1 MRRLLFLLLFLLICS
16 TPSFGAPKQV
26 TVGVVTDGPSFR
38 MDKVISFINEEIQL
52 LTKNEFDV
60 RLKKSKRL
68 DGGWQRNGIESALSR
83 LYKDPEVDIV
93 IALGFGSAA
102 VAVSLEDHPKPTLA
116 SVILNHHLVNAPN
129 KGNSSGK
136 HNLAYISIQADLA
149 TELKTF
155 REVVDFTNI
164 ALLSDSLM
172 MEVMPAL
179 ATEGTKV
186 ATETGI
192 KIFPVLHGGTGDD
205 LVSRLPSDI
214 DAVLIG
220 ALPRLDEAQTAKLLN
235 KLIELGLPSY
245 SLTGSHLVEQGALA
259 TAVPSENWQRR
270 TRRLA
275 LDLQAVL
282 FGDDPKDMKVFVEDR
297 RRLILNMETAR
308 RLRISPPFDVM
319 LEAQKL
325 NDEPE
330 SATVRWTLSEAA
342 KRALL
347 ENLGIRASK
356 LGVEA
361 GAKQVDEARANL
373 FPQLS
378 IGVDQQLRDDSNP
391 SVVSGGIAEKQ
402 GTASLTLSQVI
413 YNESTWANLD
423 IVQAQQTARI
433 AEDNQTKLDVIQ
445 DAAIAFLDVLKS
457 QTLMKIRRVNLEQSR
472 TNLGLARDRAKVG
485 SATFADVYRWES
497 ELAQAKADL
506 LGTEA
511 TLRQNQESLNRLLNR
526 PLAEQF
532 TLEPATLQD
541 ENLIMNDP
549 ELSGL
554 IENRADFQRLSK
566 ILIQD
571 GLDRSP
577 EIASLLAKIIAQKR
591 TLKSEKRSFW
601 LPTITL
607 AGEYSNTYHDSRPD
621 FLSQEGK
628 DDWLLGV
635 NLSLPLFE
643 GGARSR
649 RVERAQLTLRQLC
662 VQLQDT
668 TNTIE
673 QTIRGRL
680 HTTHASKLS
689 IDLNRTAAEASKK
702 NFDLIL
708 DGYSKGTTGV
718 VDLVDA
724 QKSALTAELTAANAA
739 WQFLIDLMN
748 LQRATGAFDFFLDD
762 TQRSAAVQAIK
773 NNLSSGE

>member
-1 MRRLLFLLLFLLICS
+1 MRRLLFLLVFFLICS
-16 TPSFGAPKQV
+16 TPSFGAPQQV

-52 LTKNEFDV
+52 LIKNEFDV
-60 RLKKSKRL
+60 RLKESKRL
-68 DGGWQRNGIESALSR
+68 DGGWQRNGIESALSH

-116 SVILNHHLVNAPN
+116 SVIFNPHLVNAPS

-136 HNLAYISIQADLA
+136 HNLTYISIQADLA

-179 ATEGTKV
+179 ATEGAKV
-186 ATETGI
+186 ATEMGI
-192 KIFPVLHGGTGDD
+192 KIFPVLHSGKGDD

-220 ALPRLDEAQTAKLLN
+220 ALPRLDEAKMAKLLSN
-235 KLIELGLPSY
+235 LIELGLPSY

-259 TAVPSENWQRR
+259 TAVPFGNWQRR

-297 RRLILNMETAR
+297 RRLIINMETAR
-308 RLRISPPFDVM
+308 RLQISPPFDVM
-319 LEAQKL
+319 LKAQKL

-342 KRALL
+342 KIALL

-402 GTASLTLSQVI
+402 GTAALSLSQVL

-423 IVQAQQTARI
+423 IVKAQQTARI
-433 AEDNQTKLDVIQ
+433 AEDNQTKLDVVQ
-445 DAAIAFLDVLKS
+445 NATIAFLDVLKS
-457 QTLMKIRRVNLEQSR
+457 KTLKKIRRVNLEQSR

-511 TLRQNQESLNRLLNR
+511 TLRQDQESLNRLLNR
-526 PLAEQF
+526 PLTEQF

-541 ENLIMNDP
+541 ANLIMNDP

-554 IENRADFQRLSK
+554 IENRAGFQRLSK
-566 ILIQD
+566 IMIQD

-577 EIASLLAKIIAQKR
+577 EIASLMAKIIAQKR

-607 AGEYSNTYHDSRPD
+607 TGEYSNIYHDSRPNS
-621 FLSQEGK
+621 LSQEGE

-649 RVERAQLTLRQLC
+649 RVKRAQLTLNQLRL
-662 VQLQDT
+662 QLQDT
-668 TNTIE
+668 TNSIE

-680 HTTHASKLS
+680 HTAHASKLS
-689 IDLNRTAAEASKK
+689 IDLNRTAAKASRK
-702 NFDLIL
+702 NFDLVL
-708 DGYSKGTTGV
+708 DAYTKGTTGV

-739 WQFLIDLMN
+739 YQFLIDLMN
-748 LQRATGAFDFFLDD
+748 LQRATGAFDFFLDGA
-762 TQRSAAVQAIK
+762 QRSAAVQAIK

>member
-1 MRRLLFLLLFLLICS
+1 MRQLLFLLLPLLICA
-16 TPSFGAPKQV
+16 TPSFGAQQQV
-26 TVGVVTDGPSFR
+26 TVGIVTDGPSLR

-52 LTKNEFDV
+52 LTKNEFEV
-60 RLKKSKRL
+60 RLQKSKRL
-68 DGGWQRNGIESALSR
+68 DGGWQRKGIESALSR

-102 VAVSLEDHPKPTLA
+102 VAVSLEDYPKPTLA
-116 SVILNHHLVNAPN
+116 SVIFNPHLVNAPI

-136 HNLAYISIQADLA
+136 HNLAYISIQTDLA
-149 TELKTF
+149 TELKAF

-186 ATETGI
+186 ATEAGI
-192 KIFPVLHGGTGDD
+192 KIFPVLHSKKGDD

-220 ALPRLDEAQTAKLLN
+220 ALPRMDEAQTAKLLSD
-235 KLIELGLPSY
+235 LTELGLPSY

-270 TRRLA
+270 TRHLA

-297 RRLILNMETAR
+297 RRLIINMETAR
-308 RLRISPPFDVM
+308 RLRISPPFDVL
-319 LEAQKL
+319 LEAQKI
-325 NDEPE
+325 NDDPE

-342 KRALL
+342 KIALL
-347 ENLGIRASK
+347 ENLGIRASQ

-361 GAKQVDEARANL
+361 GAKQVGEARANL

-378 IGVDQQLRDDSNP
+378 IGVNQQLRDDSTP

-402 GTASLTLSQVI
+402 GTASLSLSQVL

-423 IVQAQQTARI
+423 IVKAQQTARI

-445 DAAIAFLDVLKS
+445 NASTAFLDVLKS
-457 QTLMKIRRVNLEQSR
+457 KTLKKIRRVNLEQSR
-472 TNLGLARDRAKVG
+472 TNLGLARDRARVG
-485 SATFADVYRWES
+485 TATFADVYRWES
-497 ELAQAKADL
+497 ELAGAKADL

-511 TLRQNQESLNRLLNR
+511 TLRQDQESLNRLLNR

-532 TLEPATLQD
+532 TLVPATLQNED
-541 ENLIMNDP
+541 LVMNDP

-554 IENRADFQRLSK
+554 IENRAGFQRLSK
-566 ILIQD
+566 ILIRD

-577 EIASLLAKIIAQKR
+577 EIASLMAKIIAQKR

-601 LPTITL
+601 LPTVTL
-607 AGEYSNTYHDSRPD
+607 TGEYSNTYHDSRQNS
-621 FLSQEGK
+621 LSLEGE

-643 GGARSR
+643 GGARSQ
-649 RVERAQLTLRQLC
+649 RVERAQLTLQQLRL
-662 VQLQDT
+662 QLQDI
-668 TNTIE
+668 TNSIE
-673 QTIRGRL
+673 QTIRARL
-680 HTTHASKLS
+680 HTAQASKLS
-689 IDLNRTAAEASKK
+689 IDLNRSAAEASKK
-702 NFDLIL
+702 NFDLVL
-708 DGYSKGTTGV
+708 DAYSKGTTGV

-724 QKSALTAELTAANAA
+724 QKSALTAELTAANAVY
-739 WQFLIDLMN
+739 QFLIDLMN
-748 LQRATGAFDFFLDD
+748 LQRAIGAFDFFLDSA
-762 TQRSAAVQAIK
+762 QRSATVQAIK